1 MTKGFDISAW
11 QEDGNGRPYF
21 DCGRMQQAK
30 EEGNDFVIV
39 KIGEAYQEDV
49 FFKEHMESALQAG
62 LEEVGVY
69 YFSHAYDEAT
79 AVQEANWVLNTL
91 NAYGYTD
98 WHLKAGIWYDY
109 EDHRQ
114 LRSLINE
121 GVVTPQIMTNCISQF
136 VNTLWRN
143 GRQNVGVYGGY
154 SLLWDETYLY
164 SQCPSVPVWCAQYN
178 SQCDYPNAQIWQYTD
193 SGVVAGLAVDCN
205 IRY

>member
-1 MTKGFDISAW
+1 MAKGFDISAW
-11 QEDGNGRPYF
+11 QDDGTGYPYF
-21 DCGRMQQAK
+21 NLWKMQQAK
-30 EEGNDFVIV
+30 EEGNQFVII
-39 KIGEAYQEDV
+39 KLGEAFQEDT
-49 FFKEHMESALQAG
+49 FFKAHIETALAAG
-62 LEEVGVY
+62 LEVGVY
-69 YFSHAYDEAT
+69 YFSNAYDEAT

-91 NAYGYTD
+91 NSYGYTD

-114 LRSLINE
+114 LRNLINE
-121 GVVTPQIMTNCISQF
+121 GVVTPQVMTNCISQF
-136 VNTLWRN
+136 VNTMWRS

-178 SQCDYPNAQIWQYTD
+178 SQCDYPNVHIWQYTD